1 MVDTLNTIKEPKPK
15 SKSRKMAIVWG
26 IMLALLA
33 GNVFAVWRTAQIQGE
48 MQEMQTSYEQQIQ
61 GLDERAHDLTVRA
74 DTHEVMLRSELKQ
87 TQEAAQTAAAKATK
101 QAERKAQLMVN
112 KLAADYKQ
120 KRAATLD
127 ELQQLKGAAEQHGA
141 AVFSVQHQV
150 DGVRGD
156 VDRNRSDLGETQ
168 AELEA
173 TRAALKS
180 VRGDL
185 GVQSGL
191 IATNA
196 EELSALRKLGDREY
210 FQFVL
215 SKKKQSHKIG
225 HVALVLKKTKP
236 NKSKFTLDVIADDR
250 RVEKKDR
257 TINEPVQFY
266 VTGSR
271 APYELVVNEVKR
283 GHIVGYL
290 SVPKVLR
297 ASAR

>member
-1 MVDTLNTIKEPKPK
+1 MVDTLSKIKEPEAKN
-15 SKSRKMAIVWG
+15 RKMAIVWG
-26 IMLALLA
+26 VMLALLA
-33 GNVFAVWRTAQIQGE
+33 GNVFAVWQTAQTQGQIQA
-48 MQEMQTSYEQQIQ
+48 MQTSYGEQIQ

-87 TQEAAQTAAAKATK
+87 TREAAQTAAAATK
-101 QAERKAQLMVN
+101 QTASNAESLMS
-112 KLAADYKQ
+112 KLTADYKQ
-120 KRAATLD
+120 KQAATLD
-127 ELQQLKGAAEQHGA
+127 ELQQLKGATEQHGA
-141 AVFSVQHQV
+141 AVFSVQNQV

-156 VDRNRSDLGETQ
+156 VDRTRSDLGATQ

-173 TRAALKS
+173 TRAALTS

-185 GVQSGL
+185 GIQSGL

-196 EELSALRKLGDREY
+196 EELSALRELGDRDY

-215 SKKKQSHKIG
+215 SKNNESHKIG
-225 HVALVLKKTKP
+225 HVGLVLKKTKP
-236 NKSKFTLDVIADDR
+236 NKGKFTLDVIADDR

-266 VTGSR
+266 VSGSR
-271 APYELVVNEVKR
+271 VPYELVINEVKQ
-283 GHIVGYL
+283 GQIVGYL